1 MSDCRIVQK
10 KKKKIDTVFQEYR
23 SSVLSD
29 VVKAEF

>member
-1 MSDCRIVQK
+1 MSDCHIVQ
-10 KKKKIDTVFQEYR
+10 KKKIDTVFQEYR

>member
-1 MSDCRIVQK
+1 MSDFNIVK